1 MRQEG
6 WYETREASCHVP
18 NPLLGGEDAT
28 NIYQPG
34 KSKPHEHN
42 IKMHEL
48 KYTQM
53 HKLLTYSGSI
63 HTSIRHVH
71 SNS

>member
-28 NIYQPG
+28 NIYQLG

-42 IKMHEL
+42 IYKNALNL
-48 KYTQM
+48 KHTQM
-53 HKLLTYSGSI
+53 HKLLTYSGSKC
-63 HTSIRHVH
+63 
-71 SNS
+71 